1 MLLDAGYQVFGTTRS
16 KEKAKTLKALGVSP
30 VVLDVYDYATLE
42 KTLLEIKPELVYHQL
57 TD

>member
-1 MLLDAGYQVFGTTRS
+1 MGQQEAKKV
-16 KEKAKTLKALGVSP
+16 KTLEALGVSP